1 MVIRKLRPG
10 LAMLAA
16 ASVAL
21 PTAVHAAE
29 KRQIEEV
36 IVTAERKESSVQD
49 TSISI
54 TAFTSEM
61 LDDFGIRNQ
70 SDLQNMIPATTI
82 QPYDAAIR
90 GVGRNFR
97 NLGGDPGVAT
107 YMNGIYSED
116 LYTATIGSFWDI
128 DRIEVLRGPQGTLYG
143 RNAVGGAMN
152 FLYNKPTEEFEFA
165 AKAIAGSYGTQD
177 AYGMVSG
184 TLIEDVLT
192 ARLIGSSRQHDG
204 YIQERSG
211 LGPDLDSGD
220 ETNVAL
226 SLEWKINDNMTVNLR
241 SNQAD
246 VDRVMGSAD
255 GAGLIMFTGENTQ
268 PGADGLR
275 ALDRVS
281 NFLRV
286 VDPGQV
292 NPLASDFQVP
302 GDTFTYTNPTT
313 GAPIS
318 AQFAREGIEAFDHP
332 LNYAAGITG
341 RDPGECVFSDR
352 SNIDGDD
359 LCAFTNGKNYER
371 FDQQGNQLEFSWD
384 ISDSLSFKYL
394 FGYNEFFYDRVTDRD
409 GFDSQIEDQQF
420 YVNQEAEYMSH
431 EFQLFWEMGESLTFT
446 SGVFLYDSTLDQ
458 RWDFYSEAVD
468 ANGQSSGRYGDPAYG
483 LDNFLAVAAP
493 GAVPGNP
500 PLGFLTGAVAPITM
514 AQVRA
519 NGAAAPAGS
528 FSFLAGPWGGDIASV
543 PHGPETYGT
552 DVLVE
557 SKTQREAFA
566 AYTQGVWDINEKFT
580 LTAGIRY
587 ATDDLTGEEALLRYS
602 ETQAIIGPAL
612 GSNLATVNIVRG
624 AINGDPTS
632 ANFLQP
638 TGVVTPWQEGVPITF
653 GGYRRLE
660 RTDSK
665 VTWRLNVDYNLSD
678 DTLLYGGVTTG
689 FRGGGFNLSFFSQ
702 TPEFEPEELTAYEIG
717 YKSQLLNN
725 SLQLNASA
733 YVYAYDSIHTST
745 EEACPAGSD
754 TSNAAAAIRANSACS
769 VSTSTTSIQAAPG
782 ADVSGFELEVLWLA
796 TDALTLGGNLSLTKT
811 EYTGSFIVIDGADP
825 SIPGAIYTSE
835 NNADRAQDLQGLS
848 LPQIPDTKYSLYAT
862 YGFDLGDAGTIDL
875 FSTYS
880 YIDDVY
886 FAAFQD
892 PLDLAPAYDRVD
904 LRATW
909 MSRSE
914 EWQVSA
920 FVNNVQNEIGIRQ
933 IQRGTE
939 SEGFRRSGQV
949 TEPRVYGVEL
959 AYTLR

>member
-1 MVIRKLRPG
+1 MDFRYKRPG
-10 LAMLAA
+10 RAFLAA
-16 ASVAL
+16 V
-21 PTAVHAAE
+21 TMAAPVILQAAD
-29 KRQIEEV
+29 RQIEEV
-36 IVTAERKESSVQD
+36 VVTAERKVSSVQD

-61 LDDFGIRNQ
+61 IDDFGIRNQ

-152 FLYNKPTEEFEFA
+152 FLYKKPTEEFEFA
-165 AKAIAGSYGTQD
+165 AKAIAGNFGTQD
-177 AYGMVSG
+177 SYGMVSG
-184 TLIEDVLT
+184 TLIENVLT
-192 ARLIGSSRQHDG
+192 ARLVGSSRRHDG
-204 YIQERSG
+204 YIEERSG

-226 SLEWKINDNMTVNLR
+226 SLEWKISDNMALNLR
-241 SNQAD
+241 SNQAN

-255 GAGLIMFTGENTQ
+255 GAGLIMLTGENTQ

-275 ALDRVS
+275 GIGRVT
-281 NFLRV
+281 NFQRV
-286 VDPGQV
+286 VDVNQTT
-292 NPLASDFQVP
+292 NPLASDFYDASAQL
-302 GDTFTYTNPTT
+302 FTYTNPKT
-313 GAPIS
+313 GAPITS
-318 AQFAREGIEAFDHP
+318 QFARSGIEAFDHP
-332 LNYAAGITG
+332 LNYAQGLDG
-341 RDPGECVFSDR
+341 RNPAECVFLDR

-359 LCAFTNGKNYER
+359 LCAFTNGVNNES
-371 FDQQGNQLEFSWD
+371 FDQQGNQLEFSWE
-384 ISDSLSFKYL
+384 ISDGLSFKYL

-409 GFDSQIEDQQF
+409 GFDSVIEDQQF

-431 EFQLFWEMGESLTFT
+431 ELQLFWEMGDSLSFT
-446 SGVFLYDSTLDQ
+446 SGVFRYDSTLDQ
-458 RWDFYSEAVD
+458 RWDFYSEA
-468 ANGQSSGRYGDPAYG
+468 SSGRYGDPAYG

-500 PLGFLTGAVAPITM
+500 PLGFLTGAASPLTM
-514 AQVRA
+514 EQVRA

-552 DVLVE
+552 DVRVE

-587 ATDDLTGEEALLRYS
+587 AKDDLTGEEALLRYS
-602 ETQAIIGPAL
+602 ETQAIIPAI
-612 GSNLATVNIVRG
+612 GTNLATVNIVRG
-624 AINGDPTS
+624 AINPLT
-632 ANFLQP
+632 LQP
-638 TGVVTPWQEGVPITF
+638 TGLVRPWQEGVPITF
-653 GGYRRLE
+653 GGYRQLE

-665 VTWRLNVDYNLSD
+665 VTWRLNLDYQVSD
-678 DTLLYGGVTTG
+678 DTMVYASATTG

-717 YKSQLLNN
+717 YKSQLLDNT
-725 SLQLNASA
+725 LQLNASA

-745 EEACPAGSD
+745 EEACPAASD
-754 TSNAAAAIRANSACS
+754 ASDSANQVRANSACS

-782 ADVSGFELEVLWLA
+782 ADVAGLELEVLWLA
-796 TDALTLGGNLSLTKT
+796 TDALTVGGNMSLTDT

-835 NNADRAQDLQGLS
+835 NNFDRAQDINGLS
-848 LPQIPDTKYSLYAT
+848 LPQIPEMKYSLYAS
-862 YGFDLGDAGTIDL
+862 YALDFGDAGSVDL
-875 FSTYS
+875 LSTYS

-892 PLDLAPAYDRVD
+892 PLDLAPAYDRLD

-914 EWQVSA
+914 AWQVSA

-939 SEGFRRSGQV
+939 SEGFRRSAQV

-959 AYTLR
+959 AYNLR

>member
-1 MVIRKLRPG
+1 
-10 LAMLAA
+10 
-16 ASVAL
+16 
-21 PTAVHAAE
+21 
-29 KRQIEEV
+29 
-36 IVTAERKESSVQD
+36 
-49 TSISI
+49 
-54 TAFTSEM
+54 
-61 LDDFGIRNQ
+61 
-70 SDLQNMIPATTI
+70 MIPATTI

-255 GAGLIMFTGENTQ
+255 GAGLIMFTGENSQ
-268 PGADGLR
+268 PGNDGLR
-275 ALDRVS
+275 SLDRVS
-281 NFLRV
+281 NFLRP
-286 VDPGQV
+286 VDSAQV

-302 GDTFTYTNPTT
+302 GQQVFTYTNPTT

-318 AQFAREGIEAFDHP
+318 AQFARNGIEASDHGV
-332 LNYAAGITG
+332 NYAAGITG

-409 GFDSQIEDQQF
+409 GFDSQIEDRQF

-431 EFQLFWEMGESLTFT
+431 EFQLFWEMGDSLTFT
-446 SGVFLYDSTLDQ
+446 SGIFLYDSTLDQ

-468 ANGQSSGRYGDPAYG
+468 ANGQPSGRYGDPTYG

-493 GAVPGNP
+493 GAVPGDP
-500 PLGFLTGAVAPITM
+500 PLGFLTGRTTPISLES
-514 AQVRA
+514 VRA
-519 NGAAAPAGS
+519 DGALAPAGS
-528 FSFLAGPWGGDIASV
+528 FSFSAGPWFGDLASV
-543 PHGPETYGT
+543 RGGPETYGS
-552 DVLVE
+552 DVTVE
-557 SKTQREAFA
+557 SKTEREAFA

-587 ATDDLTGEEALLRYS
+587 ATDDLYGEEVLARYS
-602 ETQAIIGPAL
+602 ETQAIIPAV
-612 GSNLATVNIVRG
+612 GTNLATVNIVRG
-624 AINGDPTS
+624 AIDPAT
-632 ANFLQP
+632 LLP
-638 TGVVTPWQEGVPITF
+638 TGTVTPWQEGVPISF

-665 VTWRLNVDYNLSD
+665 VTWRLNLDYNLSD

-745 EEACPAGSD
+745 EEACPAASD
-754 TSNAAAAIRANSACS
+754 TSATAIAIRANSACS

-825 SIPGAIYTSE
+825 SIPGALYTSE
-835 NNADRAQDLQGLS
+835 NNSDRARDLQGLS

-862 YGFDLGDAGTIDL
+862 YGFDLGDAGTLDL

-886 FAAFQD
+886 FAAFQN
-892 PLDLAPAYDRVD
+892 PLDLAPAYARVD

-933 IQRGTE
+933 IQRGNE
-939 SEGFRRSGQV
+939 DEGFRRSGQV

>member
-1 MVIRKLRPG
+1 MVTRKLRPG
-10 LAMLAA
+10 LVALAA
-16 ASVAL
+16 ASVVL

-29 KRQIEEV
+29 RRQIEEV
-36 IVTAERKESSVQD
+36 VVTAERKESSVQD

-152 FLYNKPTEEFEFA
+152 FLYNKPTEDFEFA

-177 AYGMVSG
+177 LYGMISG

-192 ARLIGSSRQHDG
+192 ARLVGSSREHDG
-204 YIQERSG
+204 WVEERSG
-211 LGPDLDSGD
+211 LGPDLDSGN
-220 ETNVAL
+220 ETNIAL
-226 SLEWKINDNMTVNLR
+226 SLEWKVNDNMTVNLR
-241 SNQAD
+241 SNQAN

-255 GAGLIMFTGENTQ
+255 GAGLIMFTGENTA
-268 PGADGLR
+268 PGSDGLR
-275 ALDRVS
+275 AIDRVS
-281 NFLRV
+281 NFMRV
-286 VDPGQV
+286 VDV
-292 NPLASDFQVP
+292 NQTMTPAASNFFDANAEL
-302 GDTFTYTNPTT
+302 FTYTNPTS
-313 GAPIS
+313 GAPIT
-318 AQFAREGIEAFDHP
+318 AQYARSGVEAFDNP
-332 LNYAAGITG
+332 FNYNQGLTG
-341 RDPGECVFSDR
+341 RDPSECVFSDR
-352 SNIDGDD
+352 SNISGDD
-359 LCAFTNGKNYER
+359 LCAFTNGVNNES

-409 GFDSQIEDQQF
+409 AFDSVIEDQQF
-420 YVNQEAEYMSH
+420 YVNQEAEYISH
-431 EFQLFWEMGESLTFT
+431 EFQLFWEIGESLSFT
-446 SGVFLYDSTLDQ
+446 SGLFLYDSELGQ
-458 RWDFYSEAVD
+458 RWDFYSEAP
-468 ANGQSSGRYGDPAYG
+468 SGRFGDPGYSV
-483 LDNFLAVAAP
+483 DNFLATNASGVVAGDPSLTNVAGPAP
-493 GAVPGNP
+493 ISLLDARAAGASQ
-500 PLGFLTGAVAPITM
+500 PLGSFTFV
-514 AQVRA
+514 
-519 NGAAAPAGS
+519 AGS
-528 FSFLAGPWGGDIASV
+528 WNGDLGSV
-543 PHGPETYGT
+543 INGPETYGT
-552 DVLVE
+552 NTTVE
-557 SKTQREAFA
+557 TTSKRESFA

-587 ATDDLTGEEALLRYS
+587 AEDDLRGEEVLAQYA
-602 ETQAIIGPAL
+602 ENTDIIPAF
-612 GSNLATVNIVRG
+612 GGTLAEVNQLRG
-624 AINGDPTS
+624 ALDDN
-632 ANFLQP
+632 LQE
-638 TGVVTPWQEGVPITF
+638 TGTVLPWQEGVPITF
-653 GGYRRLE
+653 GGYRQLE
-660 RTDSK
+660 RTDKK
-665 VTWRLNVDYNLSD
+665 VTWRLNLDYNLSD
-678 DTLLYGGVTTG
+678 DTRIYGSVTTG
-689 FRGGGFNLSFFSQ
+689 FRAGGFNLSFFSN
-702 TPEFEPEELTAYEIG
+702 TPEFEPEELTAYELG
-717 YKSQLLNN
+717 YKSQLFDNT
-725 SLQLNASA
+725 LQLNASA
-733 YVYAYDSIHTST
+733 YIYAYDTIHTAT
-745 EEACPAGSD
+745 EEGCPAPSD
-754 TSNAAAAIRANSACS
+754 TSPEAVAINASSVCV

-782 ADVSGFELEVLWLA
+782 ADISGFELEALWLA
-796 TDALTLGGNLSLTKT
+796 TDALTIGGNLSLTQT

-825 SIPGAIYTSE
+825 TIPGAIYTPE

-848 LPQIPDTKYSLYAT
+848 LPQIPETKYTLYAS
-862 YGFDLGDAGTIDL
+862 YGLDFGDAGTVDL
-875 FSTYS
+875 LSTYS
-880 YIDDVY
+880 FIDDVY

-892 PLDLAPAYDRVD
+892 PLDLAPAYDRID

-949 TEPRVYGVEL
+949 TEPRVYGIEL